1 MPNSPSIK
9 FKIENNNLEQTTPLV
24 GVSCILAR
32 TKRGPYNDPSMLIS
46 TPSQFQSVF
55 GSEIVP
61 DGSPSNIERALVGG
75 SKLRIIRVPGAG
87 YFKGILTAG
96 NSVPDT
102 PVEAPTPVKVLELS
116 SGSHKVEIGF
126 YIKTYDELVDGSANF
141 DAVFIKEGNT
151 VFCNIIG
158 HGKTTVLESL
168 PVITYKNA
176 DDNNNTTVDYLAFYQ
191 FLTGSAYLE
200 ATIISSTLT
209 NKSIAGVA
217 NWLYEEVDGSSTS
230 FTFKVGTEAI
240 TEESIITC
248 VSAPGNSGSAP
259 TADQWIESLEYI
271 RDYTDPYHIC
281 CSHLDQHLSTGSDQL
296 KVHKAAK
303 QMVDELD
310 EYHYFIEV
318 PKYTT
323 HYSQGTT
330 VRKKDGIIQWITTC
344 LGTIGNSRNVAY
356 FAGGIMMNND
366 QGIPVEADVLGT
378 ILGLADASGS
388 NYGPWLSF
396 AGMNRGVIYDGN
408 GPACPNYGSPS
419 RYNDLNDLAHVYAN
433 MIVVKDT
440 SNAGKQTML
449 WHCFTSQVKQ
459 DSFKFI
465 SIVQLIHY
473 LKKFLR
479 PILESKIE
487 EPNYIPTWQDI
498 YLQVKPE
505 LDDLVE
511 QEAMSE
517 YTWMGDQ
524 NATGYS
530 DMQVNN
536 EADVRQGKYKAILKF
551 KEIVPMQE
559 IEMTLSID
567 KVART
572 ASVELNS

>member
-24 GVSCILAR
+24 GVSCVLAR
-32 TKRGPYNDPSMLIS
+32 TKRGPFNDPSTLIS
-46 TPSQFQSVF
+46 TYSQFQSVF

-61 DGSPSNIERALVGG
+61 DGSPSNIEKALMGG
-75 SKLRIIRVPGAG
+75 SKLRIIRVPGEG
-87 YFKGILTAG
+87 YFKGILT
-96 NSVPDT
+96 NSSEVPEK
-102 PVEAPTPVKVLELS
+102 PNSAPTPVKVLELS
-116 SGSHKVEIGF
+116 SGTNKVEIGF
-126 YIKTYDELVDGSANF
+126 YIKTYDETVDGSDNF
-141 DAVFIKEGNT
+141 DAVFIKQGNT
-151 VFCNIIG
+151 VFCNIYG
-158 HGKTTVLESL
+158 HGKTTVMESL
-168 PVITYKNA
+168 PVITYKNK
-176 DDNNNTTVDYLAFYQ
+176 DDNNLTTVDYLALYQ
-191 FLTGSAYLE
+191 FLTNSAYLE
-200 ATIISSTLT
+200 PTIITSTLT

-217 NWLYEEVDGSSTS
+217 NWLYEEVDGSSNTFS
-230 FTFKVGTEAI
+230 FKVGT
-240 TEESIITC
+240 TEPTSDGTTC
-248 VSAPGNSGSAP
+248 ISAPGSAGTAP
-259 TADQWIESLEYI
+259 TKEQWIDSLQYA
-271 RDYTDPYHIC
+271 RDYTDPYHLA
-281 CSHLDQHLSTGSDQL
+281 CSHLDQHLKTDSDQL
-296 KVHKAAK
+296 AVHKAAR
-303 QMVDELD
+303 QLVDELD
-310 EYHYFIEV
+310 EYMYFIEV

-323 HYSQGTT
+323 HYTLGTT
-330 VRKKDGIIQWITTC
+330 VRAKEGIIQWINTC

-366 QGIPVEADVLGT
+366 QGINVETDVLGS
-378 ILGLADASGS
+378 IIGLADASSS
-388 NYGPWLSF
+388 NYGPWKSF
-396 AGMNRGVIYDGN
+396 AGMNRGCIYDGN

-465 SIVQLIHY
+465 SIVQLIYY

-524 NATGYS
+524 NATGYD
-530 DMQVNN
+530 DMQVNK
-536 EADVRQGKYKAILKF
+536 EADVRQGKYKAILRF

-559 IEMTLSID
+559 IEMSLVID

>member
-24 GVSCILAR
+24 GVSCVLAR
-32 TKRGPYNDPSMLIS
+32 TKRGPFNDPSTLIS
-46 TPSQFQSVF
+46 TYSQFQSVF

-61 DGSPSNIERALVGG
+61 DGSPSNIEKALMGG
-75 SKLRIIRVPGAG
+75 SKLRIIRVPGEG
-87 YFKGILTAG
+87 YFKGILT
-96 NSVPDT
+96 NSSEVPEK
-102 PVEAPTPVKVLELS
+102 PNSAPTPVKVLELS
-116 SGSHKVEIGF
+116 SGTNKVEIGF
-126 YIKTYDELVDGSANF
+126 YIKTYDETVDGSENF
-141 DAVFIKEGNT
+141 DAVFIKQGNT
-151 VFCNIIG
+151 VFCNIYG
-158 HGKTTVLESL
+158 HGKTTVMESL
-168 PVITYKNA
+168 PVITYKNK
-176 DDNNNTTVDYLAFYQ
+176 DDNNLTTVDYLALYQ
-191 FLTGSAYLE
+191 FLTNSAYLE
-200 ATIISSTLT
+200 PIIITSTLT

-217 NWLYEEVDGSSTS
+217 NWLYEEVDGSSNTFS
-230 FTFKVGTEAI
+230 FKVGT
-240 TEESIITC
+240 TEPTSEGTTC
-248 VSAPGNSGSAP
+248 ISAPGSAGTAP
-259 TADQWIESLEYI
+259 TKEQWIGSLQYA
-271 RDYTDPYHIC
+271 RDYTDPYHLA
-281 CSHLDQHLSTGSDQL
+281 CSHLDQHLKTDSDQL
-296 KVHKAAK
+296 AVHKAAR
-303 QMVDELD
+303 QLVDELD
-310 EYHYFIEV
+310 EYMYFIEV

-323 HYSQGTT
+323 HYTLGTT
-330 VRKKDGIIQWITTC
+330 VRAKEGIIQWINTC

-366 QGIPVEADVLGT
+366 QGINVETDVLGS
-378 ILGLADASGS
+378 IIGLADASSS
-388 NYGPWLSF
+388 NYGPWKSF
-396 AGMNRGVIYDGN
+396 AGMNRGCIYDGN

-419 RYNDLNDLAHVYAN
+419 RYNDLNDLAHAYAN

-465 SIVQLIHY
+465 SIVQLIYY

-524 NATGYS
+524 NATGYD
-530 DMQVNN
+530 DMQVNK
-536 EADVRQGKYKAILKF
+536 EADVRQGKYKAILRF

-559 IEMTLSID
+559 IEMSLVID

>member
-32 TKRGPYNDPSMLIS
+32 TKRGHYNDPSMLIS

-55 GSEIVP
+55 GSEVVP
-61 DGSPSNIERALVGG
+61 DGSPSNIEKALVGG

-87 YFKGILTAG
+87 YFKGILTA
-96 NSVPDT
+96 NSSIPST
-102 PVEAPTPVKVLELS
+102 TNEAPSPVKVLELA

-126 YIKTYDELVDGSANF
+126 YTKTYDELVDGSVNF
-141 DAVFIKEGNT
+141 DAVFTKQGNT
-151 VFCNIIG
+151 VFCNILG

-176 DDNNNTTVDYLAFYQ
+176 DSNNNTSVDYLAFYQ

-200 ATIISSTLT
+200 PTIISSTLT
-209 NKSIAGVA
+209 NKSLAGVA

-230 FTFKVGTEAI
+230 FTFKVGTSEP
-240 TEESIITC
+240 TGDGTTC
-248 VSAPGNSGSAP
+248 VSTPGNSGTAP
-259 TADQWIESLEYI
+259 TADQWVESLEYI

-281 CSHLDQHLSTGSDQL
+281 CSHLDQHLSNESDQL
-296 KVHKAAK
+296 KVHKVAK

-323 HYSQGTT
+323 HYSLGTT
-330 VRKKDGIIQWITTC
+330 VRKKDGIIQWIKTC
-344 LGTIGNSRNVAY
+344 LNTIGNSRNVAY

-366 QGIPVEADVLGT
+366 QGIPVESDVLGT
-378 ILGLADASGS
+378 VIGLADASGS
-388 NYGPWLSF
+388 NYGPWKSF
-396 AGMNRGVIYDGN
+396 AGVNRGCIYDGN

-440 SNAGKQTML
+440 PNSGKQTML

-524 NATGYS
+524 NATGYD
-530 DMQVNN
+530 DMQVNK

-559 IEMTLSID
+559 IEMTISID

>member
-24 GVSCILAR
+24 GVSCVLAR
-32 TKRGPYNDPSMLIS
+32 TKRGPFNDPSTLIS
-46 TPSQFQSVF
+46 TYSQFQSVF

-61 DGSPSNIERALVGG
+61 EGSPSNIEKALMGG
-75 SKLRIIRVPGAG
+75 SKLRIIRVPGEG
-87 YFKGILTAG
+87 YFKGILT
-96 NSVPDT
+96 NSSEVPEK
-102 PVEAPTPVKVLELS
+102 PNSAPTPVKVLELS
-116 SGSHKVEIGF
+116 SGTNKVEIGF
-126 YIKTYDELVDGSANF
+126 YIKTYDETVDGSENF
-141 DAVFIKEGNT
+141 DAVFIKQGNT
-151 VFCNIIG
+151 VFCNIYG
-158 HGKTTVLESL
+158 HGKTTVMESL
-168 PVITYKNA
+168 PVITYKNK
-176 DDNNNTTVDYLAFYQ
+176 DGNNLTTVDYLALYQ
-191 FLTGSAYLE
+191 FLTNSAYLE
-200 ATIISSTLT
+200 PTIITSTLT

-217 NWLYEEVDGSSTS
+217 NWLYEEVDGSSNTFS
-230 FTFKVGTEAI
+230 FKVGT
-240 TEESIITC
+240 TEPTSEGTTC
-248 VSAPGNSGSAP
+248 VSAPGSAGTAP
-259 TADQWIESLEYI
+259 TKEQWIDSLQYA
-271 RDYTDPYHIC
+271 RDYTDPYHLA
-281 CSHLDQHLSTGSDQL
+281 CSHLDQHLKTDSDQL
-296 KVHKAAK
+296 AVHKAAR
-303 QMVDELD
+303 QLVDELD
-310 EYHYFIEV
+310 EYMYFIEV

-323 HYSQGTT
+323 HYTLGTT
-330 VRKKDGIIQWITTC
+330 VRAKEGITQWINTC
-344 LGTIGNSRNVAY
+344 LSTIGNSRNVAY

-366 QGIPVEADVLGT
+366 QGINVETDVLGS
-378 ILGLADASGS
+378 IIGLADASSS
-388 NYGPWLSF
+388 NYGPWKSF
-396 AGMNRGVIYDGN
+396 AGMNRGCIYDGN

-465 SIVQLIHY
+465 SIVQLIYY

-524 NATGYS
+524 NATGYD
-530 DMQVNN
+530 DMQVNK
-536 EADVRQGKYKAILKF
+536 EADVRQGKYKAILRF

-559 IEMTLSID
+559 IEMSLVID

>member
-24 GVSCILAR
+24 GVSCVLAR
-32 TKRGPYNDPSMLIS
+32 TKRGPFNDPSTLIS
-46 TPSQFQSVF
+46 TYSQFQSVF

-61 DGSPSNIERALVGG
+61 DGSPSNIEKALMGG
-75 SKLRIIRVPGAG
+75 SKLRIIRVPGEG
-87 YFKGILTAG
+87 YFKGILT
-96 NSVPDT
+96 NSSEVPEK
-102 PVEAPTPVKVLELS
+102 PNSAPTPVKVLELS
-116 SGSHKVEIGF
+116 SGTNKVEIGF
-126 YIKTYDELVDGSANF
+126 YIKTYDETVDGSENF
-141 DAVFIKEGNT
+141 DAVFIKQGNT
-151 VFCNIIG
+151 VFCNIYG
-158 HGKTTVLESL
+158 HGKTTVMESL
-168 PVITYKNA
+168 PVITYKNK
-176 DDNNNTTVDYLAFYQ
+176 DDNNLTTVDYLALYQ
-191 FLTGSAYLE
+191 FLTNSAYLE
-200 ATIISSTLT
+200 PTILTSTLT

-217 NWLYEEVDGSSTS
+217 NWLYEEVDGSSNTFS
-230 FTFKVGTEAI
+230 FKVGT
-240 TEESIITC
+240 TEPTSEGTTC
-248 VSAPGNSGSAP
+248 VSAPGSAGTAP
-259 TADQWIESLEYI
+259 TKEQWIDSLQYA
-271 RDYTDPYHIC
+271 RDYTDPYHLA
-281 CSHLDQHLSTGSDQL
+281 CSHLDQHLKTDSDQL
-296 KVHKAAK
+296 AVHKAAR
-303 QMVDELD
+303 QLVDELD
-310 EYHYFIEV
+310 EYMYFIEV

-323 HYSQGTT
+323 HYTLGTT
-330 VRKKDGIIQWITTC
+330 VRAKEGITQWINTC
-344 LGTIGNSRNVAY
+344 LSTIGNSRNVAY

-366 QGIPVEADVLGT
+366 QGINVETDVLGS
-378 ILGLADASGS
+378 IIGLADASSS
-388 NYGPWLSF
+388 NYGPWKSF
-396 AGMNRGVIYDGN
+396 AGMNRGCIYDGN

-465 SIVQLIHY
+465 SIVQLIYY

-524 NATGYS
+524 NATGYD
-530 DMQVNN
+530 DMQVNK
-536 EADVRQGKYKAILKF
+536 EADVRQGKYKAILRF

-559 IEMTLSID
+559 IEMSLVID

>member
-61 DGSPSNIERALVGG
+61 DGSPSNIEKALVGG

-87 YFKGILTAG
+87 YFKGILTA
-96 NSVPDT
+96 NSSVPDT
-102 PVEAPTPVKVLELS
+102 PEEAPSPVKVLELA

-126 YIKTYDELVDGSANF
+126 YTKTYDELVDGSVNF
-141 DAVFIKEGNT
+141 DAVFTKQGNT
-151 VFCNIIG
+151 VFCNILG
-158 HGKTTVLESL
+158 HGKTTVMESL

-176 DDNNNTTVDYLAFYQ
+176 DSNNNTTVDYLAFYQ

-200 ATIISSTLT
+200 AIIISSTLT
-209 NKSIAGVA
+209 NKSLAGVA
-217 NWLYEEVDGSSTS
+217 NWLYEEVDGSSSS
-230 FTFKVGTEAI
+230 FTFKVGTSEP
-240 TEESIITC
+240 TEDGTTC
-248 VSAPGNSGSAP
+248 VSTPGNSGTAP
-259 TADQWIESLEYI
+259 TADQWVESLEYI

-281 CSHLDQHLSTGSDQL
+281 CSHIDQHLSTSSDQL

-330 VRKKDGIIQWITTC
+330 VRKKEGIIQWINTC

-517 YTWMGDQ
+517 YTWIGDQ
-524 NATGYS
+524 NATGYD
-530 DMQVNN
+530 DMQVNK

>member
-24 GVSCILAR
+24 GVSCVLAR
-32 TKRGPYNDPSMLIS
+32 TKRGPFNDPSTLIS
-46 TPSQFQSVF
+46 TYSQFQSVF

-61 DGSPSNIERALVGG
+61 DGSPSNIEKALMGG
-75 SKLRIIRVPGAG
+75 SKLRIIRVPGEG
-87 YFKGILTAG
+87 YFKGILT
-96 NSVPDT
+96 NSSEVPEK
-102 PVEAPTPVKVLELS
+102 PNSAPTPVKVLELS
-116 SGSHKVEIGF
+116 SGTNKVEIGF
-126 YIKTYDELVDGSANF
+126 YIKTYDETVDGSENF
-141 DAVFIKEGNT
+141 DAVFIKQGNT
-151 VFCNIIG
+151 VFCNIYG
-158 HGKTTVLESL
+158 HGKTTVMESL
-168 PVITYKNA
+168 PVITYKNK
-176 DDNNNTTVDYLAFYQ
+176 DGNNLTTVDYLALYQ
-191 FLTGSAYLE
+191 FLTNSAYLE
-200 ATIISSTLT
+200 PTIITSTLT

-217 NWLYEEVDGSSTS
+217 NWLYEEVDGSSNTFS
-230 FTFKVGTEAI
+230 FKVGT
-240 TEESIITC
+240 TEPTSEGTTC
-248 VSAPGNSGSAP
+248 VSAPGSAGTAP
-259 TADQWIESLEYI
+259 TKEQWIDSLQYA
-271 RDYTDPYHIC
+271 RDYTDPYHLA
-281 CSHLDQHLSTGSDQL
+281 CSHLDQHLKTDSDQL
-296 KVHKAAK
+296 AVHKAAR
-303 QMVDELD
+303 QLVDELD
-310 EYHYFIEV
+310 EYMYFIEV

-323 HYSQGTT
+323 HYTLGTT
-330 VRKKDGIIQWITTC
+330 VRAKEGITQWINTC
-344 LGTIGNSRNVAY
+344 LSTIGNSRNVAY

-366 QGIPVEADVLGT
+366 QGINVETDVLGS
-378 ILGLADASGS
+378 IIGLADASSS
-388 NYGPWLSF
+388 NYGPWKSF
-396 AGMNRGVIYDGN
+396 AGMNRGCIYDGN

-465 SIVQLIHY
+465 SIVQLIYY

-524 NATGYS
+524 NATGYD
-530 DMQVNN
+530 DMQVNK
-536 EADVRQGKYKAILKF
+536 EADVRQGKYKAILRF

-559 IEMTLSID
+559 IEMSLVID

>member
-61 DGSPSNIERALVGG
+61 DGSPSNIEKALVGG
-75 SKLRIIRVPGAG
+75 SKLRIIRVPGDG
-87 YFKGILTAG
+87 YFKGILTA
-96 NSVPDT
+96 NSSVPDT
-102 PVEAPTPVKVLELS
+102 PEEAPSPVKVLELA

-141 DAVFIKEGNT
+141 DAVFTKQGNT
-151 VFCNIIG
+151 VFCNILG
-158 HGKTTVLESL
+158 HGKTTVMESL

-176 DDNNNTTVDYLAFYQ
+176 DSNNNTTVDYLAFYQ

-209 NKSIAGVA
+209 NKSLAGVA

-230 FTFKVGTEAI
+230 FTFKVGTAEP
-240 TEESIITC
+240 TEDGTTC
-248 VSAPGNSGSAP
+248 VSTPGNSGTSP

-281 CSHLDQHLSTGSDQL
+281 CSHLDQHLSIGSDQL

-330 VRKKDGIIQWITTC
+330 VRKKDGIIQWINTC
-344 LGTIGNSRNVAY
+344 IDTIGNSRNVAY

-366 QGIPVEADVLGT
+366 HGIPVEADVLGS

-388 NYGPWLSF
+388 KYGPWLSF
-396 AGMNRGVIYDGN
+396 AGMKRGVIYDCN

-487 EPNYIPTWQDI
+487 EPNYIPTWQDT

-524 NATGYS
+524 NATGYD
-530 DMQVNN
+530 DMQVNK

-551 KEIVPMQE
+551 KEIVSMQE
-559 IEMTLSID
+559 FEMTLSID

>member
-32 TKRGPYNDPSMLIS
+32 TKRGPYNDPSTLIS
-46 TPSQFQSVF
+46 TPSQFWSVF

-61 DGSPSNIERALVGG
+61 DGSPSNIEKALVGG
-75 SKLRIIRVPGAG
+75 SKLRIIRVPGEG
-87 YFKGILTAG
+87 YYKGILTNADT
-96 NSVPDT
+96 VPQET
-102 PVEAPTPVKVLELS
+102 TQAKSPVKVFELA

-141 DAVFIKEGNT
+141 DAVFTKQGNT
-151 VFCNIIG
+151 VFCNIYG
-158 HGKTTVLESL
+158 HGKTTVMESL

-176 DDNNNTTVDYLAFYQ
+176 DTNNKTTVDYLAFYQ
-191 FLTGSAYLE
+191 FLTGSSYLE

-230 FTFKVGTEAI
+230 FTFKVGTKEP
-240 TEESIITC
+240 TEDGITC
-248 VSAPGNSGSAP
+248 ISSPGNSGTSP
-259 TADQWIESLEYI
+259 TAEQWVESLEYI

-330 VRKKDGIIQWITTC
+330 VRKKEEIIQWINTC

-378 ILGLADASGS
+378 ILGLADSSGS
-388 NYGPWLSF
+388 NYGPWMSF

-440 SNAGKQTML
+440 SNSGKQTML

-524 NATGYS
+524 NATGYD
-530 DMQVNN
+530 DMQVNK
-536 EADVRQGKYKAILKF
+536 EADVRQGKYKAILRF

>member
-32 TKRGPYNDPSMLIS
+32 TKRGPFNDPSTLLS
-46 TPSQFQSVF
+46 TYSQFQSVY

-61 DGSPSNIERALVGG
+61 DGTPSNIEKALSGG
-75 SKLRIIRVPGAG
+75 SKLRVIRVPGAG
-87 YFKGILTAG
+87 YYKGILT
-96 NSVPDT
+96 NSSTVPSAST
-102 PVEAPTPVKVLELS
+102 SAPTPVKVLELS
-116 SGSHKVEIGF
+116 SGSTKVEIGF
-126 YIKTYDELVDGSANF
+126 YIKTYDETVDGATNF
-141 DAVFIKEGNT
+141 DAVFTKQGNT
-151 VFCNIIG
+151 VFCNIYG
-158 HGKTTVLESL
+158 HGKTTVMESL

-176 DDNNNTTVDYLAFYQ
+176 DANNTTSVDYLAFYQ
-191 FLTGSAYLE
+191 FLTNSSYLE
-200 ATIISSTLT
+200 PVIMTSTLT
-209 NKSIAGVA
+209 NKSIAGTA
-217 NWLYEEVDGSSTS
+217 NWLYEEVDGSTNN
-230 FTFKVGTEAI
+230 FTFKVATKEPSETG
-240 TEESIITC
+240 ITC
-248 VSAPGNSGSAP
+248 VSSPGSAGTAP
-259 TADQWIESLEYI
+259 TKDQWIDSLEYV
-271 RDYTDPYHIC
+271 RDYTDPYHLA
-281 CSHLDQHLSTGSDQL
+281 CSHLDQHLEMGSDQL
-296 KVHKAAK
+296 AVHKAAK

-310 EYHYFIEV
+310 EFMYFIEV

-330 VRKKDGIIQWITTC
+330 VREKAGITQWINTC

-356 FAGGIMMNND
+356 FAGGIKMNND
-366 QGIPVEADVLGT
+366 QGITVETDVLGT
-378 ILGLADASGS
+378 ILGLADASNS
-388 NYGPWLSF
+388 NYGAWKSF
-396 AGMNRGVIYDGN
+396 AGMNRGVIYDGQ
-408 GPACPNYGSPS
+408 GPACLNYGSPS
-419 RYNDLNDLAHVYAN
+419 RYNDLNELAHVYAN
-433 MIVVKDT
+433 MIVVKET
-440 SNAGKQTML
+440 SNSGKQTML

-465 SIVQLIHY
+465 SIVQLIYY

-524 NATGYS
+524 NATGYD
-530 DMQVNN
+530 DMTVNN

-559 IEMTLSID
+559 IEMSLVID
-567 KVART
+567 KVSRT

>member
-24 GVSCILAR
+24 GVSCVLAR
-32 TKRGPYNDPSMLIS
+32 TKRGPFNDPSTLIS
-46 TPSQFQSVF
+46 TYSQFQSVF
-55 GSEIVP
+55 GGEIVP
-61 DGSPSNIERALVGG
+61 DGSPSNIEKALMGS
-75 SKLRIIRVPGAG
+75 SKLRIIRVPGEG
-87 YFKGILTAG
+87 YFKGILT
-96 NSVPDT
+96 NSSEVPEK
-102 PVEAPTPVKVLELS
+102 PNSAPTPVKVLELS
-116 SGSHKVEIGF
+116 SGTNKVEIGF
-126 YIKTYDELVDGSANF
+126 YINTYDETIDGSENF
-141 DAVFIKEGNT
+141 DAVFIKQGNT
-151 VFCNIIG
+151 VFCNIYG
-158 HGKTTVLESL
+158 HGKTTVMESL
-168 PVITYKNA
+168 PVITYKNK
-176 DDNNNTTVDYLAFYQ
+176 DDNNPTTVDYLALYQ
-191 FLTGSAYLE
+191 FLTNSAYLE
-200 ATIISSTLT
+200 PTIITSTLT

-217 NWLYEEVDGSSTS
+217 NWLYEEVDGSSNPFS
-230 FTFKVGTEAI
+230 FKVGT
-240 TEESIITC
+240 TEPTSEGTTC
-248 VSAPGNSGSAP
+248 VSAPGSAGTAP
-259 TADQWIESLEYI
+259 TKEQWIDSLQYI
-271 RDYTDPYHIC
+271 RDYTDPYHLA
-281 CSHLDQHLSTGSDQL
+281 CSHLDQHLKTDSDQL
-296 KVHKAAK
+296 SVHKAAR
-303 QMVDELD
+303 QLVDELD
-310 EYHYFIEV
+310 EYMYFIEV

-323 HYSQGTT
+323 HYTLGTT
-330 VRKKDGIIQWITTC
+330 VRAKEGIIQWINTC

-366 QGIPVEADVLGT
+366 QGILVEANLLGT

-388 NYGPWLSF
+388 NYGPWKSF
-396 AGMNRGVIYDGN
+396 AGMNRGCIYDGN

-465 SIVQLIHY
+465 SIVQLIYY

-524 NATGYS
+524 NATGYD
-530 DMQVNN
+530 DMQVNK
-536 EADVRQGKYKAILKF
+536 EADVRQGKYKAILRF

-559 IEMTLSID
+559 IEMSLVID

>member
-9 FKIENNNLEQTTPLV
+9 FKIENNNLEQTTPMV
-24 GVSCILAR
+24 GVSCVLAR
-32 TKRGPYNDPSMLIS
+32 TKRGPFNDPSTLIS
-46 TPSQFQSVF
+46 TYSQFQSVF
-55 GSEIVP
+55 GGEIVP
-61 DGSPSNIERALVGG
+61 DGSPSNIEKALMGG
-75 SKLRIIRVPGAG
+75 SKLRIIRVPGEG
-87 YFKGILTAG
+87 YFKGILT
-96 NSVPDT
+96 NSSEVPEK
-102 PVEAPTPVKVLELS
+102 PNSAPTPVKVLELS
-116 SGSHKVEIGF
+116 SGTNKVEIGF
-126 YIKTYDELVDGSANF
+126 YINTYDETIDGSENF
-141 DAVFIKEGNT
+141 DAVFIKQGNT
-151 VFCNIIG
+151 VFCNIYG
-158 HGKTTVLESL
+158 HGKTTVMESL
-168 PVITYKNA
+168 PVITYKNK
-176 DDNNNTTVDYLAFYQ
+176 DDNNPTTVDYLALYQ
-191 FLTGSAYLE
+191 FLTNSAYLE
-200 ATIISSTLT
+200 PTIITSTLT

-217 NWLYEEVDGSSTS
+217 NWLYEEVDGSSNTLS
-230 FTFKVGTEAI
+230 FKVGT
-240 TEESIITC
+240 TEPTSEGTTC
-248 VSAPGNSGSAP
+248 VSAPGSAGTAP
-259 TADQWIESLEYI
+259 TKEQWIDSLQYI
-271 RDYTDPYHIC
+271 RDYTDPYHLA
-281 CSHLDQHLSTGSDQL
+281 CSHLDQHLKTDSDQL
-296 KVHKAAK
+296 AVHKAAR
-303 QMVDELD
+303 QLVDELD
-310 EYHYFIEV
+310 EYMYFIEV

-323 HYSQGTT
+323 HYTLGTT
-330 VRKKDGIIQWITTC
+330 VRAKEGIIQWINTC

-366 QGIPVEADVLGT
+366 QGILVEANLLGT

-388 NYGPWLSF
+388 NYGPWKSF
-396 AGMNRGVIYDGN
+396 AGMNRGCIYDGN

-465 SIVQLIHY
+465 SIVQLIYY

-524 NATGYS
+524 NATGYD
-530 DMQVNN
+530 DMQVNK
-536 EADVRQGKYKAILKF
+536 EADVRQGKYKAILRF

-559 IEMTLSID
+559 IEMSLVID